1 MPQELEPLDEIAR
14 LLATLIRLQ
23 LETQADAIR
32 ELGKLGIGPK
42 RISELLGTTPNTVT
56 VTLSKAKKT
65 PRR

>member
-1 MPQELEPLDEIAR
+1 MPKELEPLDEVAR

-32 ELGKLGIGPK
+32 ELDRVGLGPT
-42 RISELLGTTPNTVT
+42 RIAQLLGTTPNTVT

-65 PRR
+65 PGR

>member
-1 MPQELEPLDEIAR
+1 MPKEVEPLDEIAR

-42 RISELLGTTPNTVT
+42 RIAELLGTTPNTVT